1 MKFIKEH
8 IIRIFEDV
16 ASVEKDA
23 KIDARRFV
31 EDRKYLPQTKEDFI
45 ATYFQE
51 GNRLN
56 PNTFR
61 INIDPNYFK
70 EKLNFISNRGES
82 IDMAA
87 DSLTSVSG
95 MDIDESDI
103 VEFVVTYKSVTDYW
117 LTIEREQYE
126 DLKNYYMQEF
136 LSEVRVVN
144 PKKIEKEEPLKDTQT
159 IRVFHGFND
168 FKDVETVITVGL
180 SGKERARR
188 IYSFEA
194 GNNPYGL
201 FVSIDLNAIKRAG
214 FAHSGVIIEFSTKVS
229 DLEAPVWVGGR
240 NYFVQGEYTK
250 SFKDLDE
257 REQQRLLNRQRAG
270 ESPYDYIAKS
280 DRPEL
285 AETIFDNPERQALF
299 VGDLD
304 PNMIKYVWY
313 NERLHKNRKLDGEWV
328 RMKRVDFIKKVGL
341 NNKDERYLKYLPN
354 DDFNFD
360 KFVEKYF
367 KGDYNNR
374 SLKRFLEFD
383 SKSEY
388 DLEKYN
394 IFFPKQIKQIIKMRL
409 DGEFD
414 KYFNM

>member
-144 PKKIEKEEPLKDTQT
+144 PKKIEKEEPLKDTET

-201 FVSIDLNAIKRAG
+201 FVSIDLNAIKRAR

-313 NERLHKNRKLDGEWV
+313 NERLHENRKLDGEWV

-360 KFVEKYF
+360 EFVEKYF

-383 SKSEY
+383 TKSEY
-388 DLEKYN
+388 DLKNYGL
-394 IFFPKQIKQIIKMRL
+394 FPKQIKQIIKMRL

>member
-95 MDIDESDI
+95 MDVDESDI

-240 NYFVQGEYTK
+240 SYFVPGEYTK

-257 REQQRLLNRQRAG
+257 REQQKLLNRQRAG
-270 ESPYDYIAKS
+270 ESPYDYISKS

-328 RMKRVDFIKKVGL
+328 RMKRIDFIKKVGL

-360 KFVEKYF
+360 EFVEKYF

-383 SKSEY
+383 TKSEY
-388 DLEKYN
+388 DLKNYGL
-394 IFFPKQIKQIIKMRL
+394 FPKQIKQIIKMRL

>member
-168 FKDVETVITVGL
+168 FKDVETVMTVGL

-270 ESPYDYIAKS
+270 ESPYDYISKS

-328 RMKRVDFIKKVGL
+328 RMKRIDFIKKVGL

-360 KFVEKYF
+360 EFVEKYF

-383 SKSEY
+383 TKSEY
-388 DLEKYN
+388 DLKNYGL
-394 IFFPKQIKQIIKMRL
+394 FPKQIKQIIKMRL

>member
-23 KIDARRFV
+23 KKDAKRFV
-31 EDRKYLPQTKEDFI
+31 EDRKYSPETKEDFI

-82 IDMAA
+82 LDMAA
-87 DSLTSVSG
+87 DSLTSASR

-103 VEFVVTYKSVTDYW
+103 IEFVVTYKSVTDYW

-188 IYSFEA
+188 IYSFES

-201 FVSIDLNAIKRAG
+201 FVSIDLDAIKRAG

-240 NYFVQGEYTK
+240 SYFVQGEYTK

-270 ESPYDYIAKS
+270 ESPYDYISKS

-313 NERLHKNRKLDGEWV
+313 NERLHENRKLDGEWI
-328 RMKRVDFIKKVGL
+328 RMTRKDFIKKVGL
-341 NNKDERYLKYLPN
+341 KNERGFKYFPNENFNLDE
-354 DDFNFD
+354 
-360 KFVEKYF
+360 FVKKYF
-367 KGDYNNR
+367 KGDYNDYH
-374 SLKRFLEFD
+374 LKRFLEIYATN
-383 SKSEY
+383 EY

>member
-95 MDIDESDI
+95 MDVDESDI

-144 PKKIEKEEPLKDTQT
+144 PKKIEKEEPLKDTET

-201 FVSIDLNAIKRAG
+201 FVSIDLNAIKRAR

-328 RMKRVDFIKKVGL
+328 RMKRIDFIKKVGL

-360 KFVEKYF
+360 EFVEKYF

-383 SKSEY
+383 TKSEY
-388 DLEKYN
+388 DLKNYGL
-394 IFFPKQIKQIIKMRL
+394 FPKQIKQIIKMRL